1 MRSDLCRSR
10 RSRTI
15 ASRSHGRAAARSDSR
30 GAGVAGTDA
39 RRRPSGALAGDG
51 NRLRTVRARGR
62 IASRSGGRSGQ
73 RRTTQRTSLDCAA
86 VKTMMNE
93 EQLAVP
99 AELEMKSSTGPTIAA
114 DVTDESRVPQIP
126 EELSIL
132 PVQGF
137 VVFPGTI
144 VPLNVRRPASIQLLD
159 ETLPRTKV
167 IGVLTQR
174 DEAKEDPEPQ
184 DLYHVGTAAM
194 ALKMIR
200 QADDHLLI
208 IAQGLSRF
216 TLRKIV
222 ATSPFIRAEVD
233 LVKSISLPESKEWKA
248 TFRNL
253 RDSAARLFELTPEA
267 PEQARLMI
275 LNIATPEQL
284 ADFLAPNLNAD
295 VAQKQALLEEAD
307 VEKRVRAVQKHIS
320 AQLEIAQIK
329 EKLQKD
335 VASQFSDAQR
345 RAYLRSQIK
354 AIQHELGEAE
364 TGSEEQMEQL
374 RDRLKEA
381 NPPEDVMKQAEREL
395 KRLDFIPPAS
405 PEFSVIVSYIEI
417 VADLPWTKL
426 SQDNLDLDQ
435 AQQILDRDH
444 YDLEKVKKRLIEY
457 LAVRKLNPTGHG
469 PILCFLGPPGVGK
482 TSLGQSIADAL
493 GRKFVRISLCGMR
506 DEAEIRGHRRTYI
519 GSIAGRIIQEL
530 RRAGTRNPVFML
542 DEIDKIGADFRGDPA
557 SALLEVLDP
566 RQNNAFV
573 DRYLDVPFDLS
584 QVIFIG
590 TANYIEG
597 VPEPLRDRIEVIS
610 IPGYTEREKLEIA
623 KRDLVKRQLEENG
636 LKPEQIEWQEDAL
649 RHIINDY
656 THEAGVRELE
666 RQIASVCRGIA
677 SQVARGKTEH
687 VTVTPELVGEMLGP
701 AKYVRETKLK
711 TSKPGVVT
719 GLAYTPAGGEVLHIE
734 ATRYPGKGNITLTG
748 HIGEV
753 MKESVQAAFSLV
765 RSRNSEIG
773 AKAEDFRNI
782 DVHVHVPAGAVPKDG
797 PSAGVAM
804 FTALASLFSNTPVR
818 PDVAMTGEITLRG
831 LVLPI
836 GGLKEKSLAAMR
848 AGISTVIIPKLNE
861 KDLVDVPEEAKQ
873 KLKFIPVENVDEV
886 LEAALDKNSAAP
898 ASESKAA

>member
-1 MRSDLCRSR
+1 MSDEQIS
-10 RSRTI
+10 
-15 ASRSHGRAAARSDSR
+15 
-30 GAGVAGTDA
+30 
-39 RRRPSGALAGDG
+39 ALQPG
-51 NRLRTVRARGR
+51 
-62 IASRSGGRSGQ
+62 
-73 RRTTQRTSLDCAA
+73 
-86 VKTMMNE
+86 
-93 EQLAVP
+93 
-99 AELEMKSSTGPTIAA
+99 AELKPGPQSTIAA
-114 DVTDESRVPQIP
+114 PTDQGQTPRIP

-132 PVQGF
+132 PVRGF
-137 VVFPGTI
+137 VVFPGT
-144 VPLNVRRPASIQLLD
+144 VTPLNVQRAASLKLLD
-159 ETLPRTKV
+159 DTLPRTKV
-167 IGVLTQR
+167 IGLLTQR
-174 DEAKEDPEPQ
+174 DETKDEPAPE
-184 DLYHVGTAAM
+184 DLYPVGTAARV
-194 ALKMIR
+194 LKLIR
-200 QADDHLLI
+200 QSEDHVLVVV
-208 IAQGLSRF
+208 QGLRRF
-216 TLRKIV
+216 SLRKII
-222 ATSPFIRAEVD
+222 ATSPFLRAEVD
-233 LVKSISLPESKEWKA
+233 LPKSISPAPTKEWEA

-253 RDSAARLFELTPEA
+253 RDSAAKLFELTPDA
-267 PEQARLMI
+267 PDQVRLMI
-275 LNIATPEQL
+275 LNIDDAEQL
-284 ADFLAPNLNAD
+284 ADFLAPNLNID
-295 VAQKQALLEEAD
+295 VAQKQAILEELD
-307 VEKRVRAVQKHIS
+307 LEKRVRAVQKHVS
-320 AQLEIAQIK
+320 AQLEIAEIQQR
-329 EKLQKD
+329 LQKD

-364 TGSEEQMEQL
+364 AGSEEQAQQL
-374 RDRLKEA
+374 RKRLEEA
-381 NPPEDVMKQAEREL
+381 KPPEEVMKQAEREL
-395 KRLDFIPPAS
+395 KRLDFIPSAS

-417 VADLPWTKL
+417 IADLPWNKL
-426 SQDNLDLDQ
+426 SKDNLDLDQ

-457 LAVRKLNPTGHG
+457 LAVRKLNPQGHG
-469 PILCFLGPPGVGK
+469 AILCFLGPPGVGK

-493 GRKFVRISLCGMR
+493 GRKFVRISLGGMR

-519 GSIAGRIIQEL
+519 GSMPGRIIQEL
-530 RRAGTRNPVFML
+530 RRCGTRNPVFML

-584 QVIFIG
+584 DVIFIG

-623 KRDLVKRQLEENG
+623 KRYLVKRQLEENG
-636 LKPEQIEWQEDAL
+636 LKPEQIEWQDDAI
-649 RHIINDY
+649 RHVINDY

-666 RQIASVCRGIA
+666 RQIGAICRGIA
-677 SQVARGKTEH
+677 AQVARGKIEH
-687 VTVTPELVGEMLGP
+687 ATVTPELVREMLGP

-719 GLAYTPAGGEVLHIE
+719 GLAYTPAGGEILHIE

-753 MKESVQAAFSLV
+753 MKESVQAALSLL
-765 RSRNSEIG
+765 RSRDGQLGIKS
-773 AKAEDFRNI
+773 EDFRKMDI
-782 DVHVHVPAGAVPKDG
+782 HVHVPAGAVPKDG
-797 PSAGVAM
+797 PSAGIAM
-804 FTALASLFSNTPVR
+804 FTALASLFSNKPVR

-873 KLKFIPVENVDEV
+873 KLKFIPVETVDEV
-886 LEAALDKNSAAP
+886 LAVALEKNGAP
-898 ASESKAA
+898 ASSASEHKSA

>member
-1 MRSDLCRSR
+1 MSDQEIS
-10 RSRTI
+10 
-15 ASRSHGRAAARSDSR
+15 
-30 GAGVAGTDA
+30 
-39 RRRPSGALAGDG
+39 ALQPG
-51 NRLRTVRARGR
+51 
-62 IASRSGGRSGQ
+62 
-73 RRTTQRTSLDCAA
+73 
-86 VKTMMNE
+86 
-93 EQLAVP
+93 
-99 AELEMKSSTGPTIAA
+99 AELKPGPQSTIAA
-114 DVTDESRVPQIP
+114 TTDQSQTPRIP

-132 PVQGF
+132 PMRGF
-137 VVFPGTI
+137 VVFPGTV
-144 VPLNVRRPASIQLLD
+144 VPLNVQRAASLKLLD

-167 IGVLTQR
+167 IGLVTQR
-174 DEAKEDPEPQ
+174 DETKEDPEPQ
-184 DLYHVGTAAM
+184 DLYSIGTAVLV
-194 ALKMIR
+194 LKLLR
-200 QADDHLLI
+200 QSDDHVI
-208 IAQGLSRF
+208 VIAQGLRRF
-216 TLRKIV
+216 SLRKII
-222 ATSPFIRAEVD
+222 ATSPFLRAEVD
-233 LVKSISLPESKEWKA
+233 LPNSISPPQTKEWEA

-253 RDSAARLFELTPEA
+253 RDSAAKLFELTPDA
-267 PEQARLMI
+267 PEQVRLMI
-275 LNIATPEQL
+275 LNIDNAEQL
-284 ADFLAPNLNAD
+284 ADFLASNLNID
-295 VAQKQALLEEAD
+295 VAEKQAILEELD
-307 VEKRVRAVQKHIS
+307 VEKRVRAVQKHVS
-320 AQLEIAQIK
+320 AQLEIAEIQQR
-329 EKLQKD
+329 LQRD

-354 AIQHELGEAE
+354 AIQRELGEAE
-364 TGSEEQMEQL
+364 AGSEEQAEQL
-374 RDRLKEA
+374 RKRLEEA
-381 NPPEDVMKQAEREL
+381 NPPEAVMKQAEREL

-417 VADLPWTKL
+417 IADLPWNKL
-426 SQDNLDLDQ
+426 SKDNLDLDQ

-457 LAVRKLNPTGHG
+457 LAVRKLNPQGHG
-469 PILCFLGPPGVGK
+469 AILCFLGPPGVGK

-493 GRKFVRISLCGMR
+493 GRKFVRISLGGMR

-519 GSIAGRIIQEL
+519 GSMPGRIIQEL

-610 IPGYTEREKLEIA
+610 IPGYTEREKVEIA
-623 KRDLVKRQLEENG
+623 KRYLVKRQLDENG
-636 LKPEQIEWQEDAL
+636 LKAEQCEFQEDAL
-649 RHIINDY
+649 RKIINDY

-666 RQIASVCRGIA
+666 RQIAAICRGIA
-677 SQVARGKTEH
+677 AQVARGKIEH
-687 VTVTPELVGEMLGP
+687 ATVTPELVAEMLGP
-701 AKYVRETKLK
+701 PKYIRETRLK

-719 GLAYTPAGGEVLHIE
+719 GLAYTPAGGEILHIE
-734 ATRYPGKGNITLTG
+734 ATRYPGKGNVTLTG

-753 MKESVQAAFSLV
+753 MKESVQAALSLL
-765 RSRNSEIG
+765 RSRDGQLGVNS
-773 AKAEDFRNI
+773 EDFRKMDI
-782 DVHVHVPAGAVPKDG
+782 HVHVPAGSVPKDG
-797 PSAGVAM
+797 PSAGIAM
-804 FTALASLFSNTPVR
+804 FTALASLFSNRPVR

-873 KLKFIPVENVDEV
+873 KLKFVPVETVDEV
-886 LEAALDKNSAAP
+886 LAAALEEDGAAP
-898 ASESKAA
+898 SGSESKSA

>member
-1 MRSDLCRSR
+1 M
-10 RSRTI
+10 I
-15 ASRSHGRAAARSDSR
+15 
-30 GAGVAGTDA
+30 
-39 RRRPSGALAGDG
+39 
-51 NRLRTVRARGR
+51 
-62 IASRSGGRSGQ
+62 
-73 RRTTQRTSLDCAA
+73 
-86 VKTMMNE
+86 NE
-93 EQLAVP
+93 EQIALAS
-99 AELEMKSSTGPTIAA
+99 ELEMKSSTGPTIAA
-114 DVTDESRVPQIP
+114 DMTDESLVPRIP

-132 PVQGF
+132 PVRGF

-167 IGVLTQR
+167 IGLLTQR
-174 DEAKEDPEPQ
+174 DEAVEDPGPQ
-184 DLYHVGTAAM
+184 DLYHVGTAALV
-194 ALKMIR
+194 LKLIR
-200 QADDHLLI
+200 QADDHVVI
-208 IAQGLSRF
+208 IARGLDRF
-216 TLRKIV
+216 SLRKIV

-233 LVKSISLPESKEWKA
+233 LVSSISPPESKEWEA

-275 LNIATPEQL
+275 LNISSPEQL
-284 ADFLAPNLNAD
+284 ADFLAPNLNID
-295 VAQKQALLEEAD
+295 VAQRQAILEEPD
-307 VEKRVRAVQKHIS
+307 VEKRIHIVQKHIS
-320 AQLEIAQIK
+320 AQLEIAQIQ

-374 RDRLKEA
+374 RARLKEA
-381 NPPEDVMKQAEREL
+381 NPPPEVMKQAEREL

-417 VADLPWTKL
+417 VADLPWNKL

-493 GRKFVRISLCGMR
+493 GRKFVRISLGGMR

-519 GSIAGRIIQEL
+519 GSMPGRIIQEL

-566 RQNNAFV
+566 RQNNTFV

-584 QVIFIG
+584 QVIFIA
-590 TANYIEG
+590 TANYIDG
-597 VPEPLRDRIEVIS
+597 VPEPMRDRMEVIS
-610 IPGYTEREKLEIA
+610 LPGYTEREKLEIA
-623 KRDLVKRQLEENG
+623 KRYLVRRQMEENG
-636 LKPEQIEWQEDAL
+636 LKPEQVDWQDDAL
-649 RHIINDY
+649 RQIINDY

-666 RQIASVCRGIA
+666 RQIGAICRGIA
-677 SQVARGKTEH
+677 SRVAHGKTEH
-687 VTVTPELVGEMLGP
+687 VTVTPQLGAQMLGP

-734 ATRYPGKGNITLTG
+734 ATRYPGKGNVTLTG

-753 MKESVQAAFSLV
+753 MKESVQAALSLV
-765 RSRNSEIG
+765 RSRDGEIG
-773 AKAEDFRNI
+773 VKPEDFRDMDI
-782 DVHVHVPAGAVPKDG
+782 HVHVPAGAVPKDG
-797 PSAGVAM
+797 PSAGIAM
-804 FTALASLFSNTPVR
+804 FTALASLFTNKPVR

-831 LVLPI
+831 LILPI

-873 KLKFIPVENVDEV
+873 KLKFVPVENVDEV
-886 LEAALDKNSAAP
+886 LAVALEKDGAAQSASANGTD
-898 ASESKAA
+898 EKGKD